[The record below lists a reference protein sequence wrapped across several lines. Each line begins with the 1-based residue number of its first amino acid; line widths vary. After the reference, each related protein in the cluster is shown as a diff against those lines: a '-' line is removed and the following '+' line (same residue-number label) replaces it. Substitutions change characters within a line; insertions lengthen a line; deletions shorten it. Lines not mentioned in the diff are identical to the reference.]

1 MSDCKLFPQDVIDN
15 VQSIID
21 QHIDNMGVITKW
33 NTVLEVLK
41 DHVYVL
47 EDVSPKYFLVHPDNR
62 SKLGVN
68 PYNAHARG
76 HISKRSGLI
85 SCFSSKPRPSKFRP

>member
-1 MSDCKLFPQDVIDN
+1 MADCKLFPQDVIDN

-21 QHIDNMGVITKW
+21 QPIDNMGVITKW
-33 NTVLEVLK
+33 NTILEVLK

-47 EDVSPKYFLVHPDNR
+47 EDVSPKCFLVHPDNR

-68 PYNAHARG
+68 PYNSPLHGGIYQKGRG
-76 HISKRSGLI
+76 
-85 SCFSSKPRPSKFRP
+85 